1 MAIKRDIA
9 EKLMSGKGN
18 LNGSSFSVIPDGYL
32 GLVENSSGRFETAD
46 EHKKIKIG
54 MFPLNPNNAALVRR
68 LIGWAAPSSC
78 GVNGISVA
86 FSDWLGVVNSQ
97 QPNLFVHKQIK
108 PVLVDYTPEY
118 SNLLQRNF
126 LEAMDT
132 ATWSVLSS
140 GYKGGW
146 AANAA
151 GLKTE
156 EEIVKALLYGYSG
169 IGVVSGCGIPGWRC
183 KNQI

>member
-1 MAIKRDIA
+1 M
-9 EKLMSGKGN
+9 
-18 LNGSSFSVIPDGYL
+18 
-32 GLVENSSGRFETAD
+32 
-46 EHKKIKIG
+46 
-54 MFPLNPNNAALVRR
+54 
-68 LIGWAAPSSC
+68 
-78 GVNGISVA
+78 A

-169 IGVVSGCGIPGWRC
+169 IGVDCSEQDRSRRGRTERGRIGKTFWGAGQRF
-183 KNQI
+183 